1 MSNSKK
7 VWLCL
12 LGNFITMVLVLS
24 IVCVFRSPKSTY
36 FRFGPSPDLIVISV
50 EIDTWKKWVLLN
62 VFIWLVKGC
71 DVLVNEIGSP
81 ILGFRV
87 YNPDKK
93 IIDDFGKNELHF
105 LANAMW
111 FVNGF
116 RGVLMAVITITQADI
131 AFSGMI
137 VSEIVSIF
145 TVGHLLNCKTF
156 VTGKA
161 KNKETKEEEEEEM
174 DEALLTHF

>member
-1 MSNSKK
+1 MSISNSKK
-7 VWLCL
+7 VWYCL
-12 LGNFITMVLVLS
+12 IVNFITMMLVLIIVS
-24 IVCVFRSPKSTY
+24 IFRSEKSTY
-36 FRFGPSPDLIVISV
+36 FKFGPSKDLIVISV
-50 EIDTWKKWVLLN
+50 EIDTWKKWILLN
-62 VFIWLVKGC
+62 IFIWLVKGC
-71 DVLVNEIGSP
+71 DVMVNEIGSP

-93 IIDDFGKNELHF
+93 IIDDFTKNQLNF

-116 RGVLMAVITITQADI
+116 RTVLMAVITITQVDI

-145 TVGHLLNCKTF
+145 TVRHLLNCKTF
-156 VTGKA
+156 VKKSST
-161 KNKETKEEEEEEM
+161 NDEIEKE
-174 DEALLTHF
+174 DISLLII

>member
-1 MSNSKK
+1 MALSNSKK

-12 LGNFITMVLVLS
+12 IVNFITMILVLIIVS
-24 IVCVFRSPKSTY
+24 IFRSEKSTY
-36 FRFGPSPDLIVISV
+36 FKFGPSKDLIVISV
-50 EIDTWKKWVLLN
+50 EIDTWKKWILLN
-62 VFIWLVKGC
+62 IFIWMVKGC
-71 DVLVNEIGSP
+71 DVMVNEIGSP

-93 IIDDFGKNELHF
+93 IIDDFTKNQLNF
-105 LANAMW
+105 LANSMW

-116 RGVLMAVITITQADI
+116 RTVLMAVITITQVDI

-145 TVGHLLNCKTF
+145 TVRHLLNCKTF
-156 VTGKA
+156 VIKSNTKT
-161 KNKETKEEEEEEM
+161 NDEKENDDDTILM
-174 DEALLTHF
+174 V

>member
-1 MSNSKK
+1 M
-7 VWLCL
+7 L
-12 LGNFITMVLVLS
+12 LVLIIVS
-24 IVCVFRSPKSTY
+24 IFRSEKSTY
-36 FRFGPSPDLIVISV
+36 FKFGPSKDLIVISV
-50 EIDTWKKWVLLN
+50 EIDTWIKWILLN
-62 VFIWLVKGC
+62 IFIWLVKGC
-71 DVLVNEIGSP
+71 DVMVNEIGSP

-93 IIDDFGKNELHF
+93 IIDDFTKNQLNF

-116 RGVLMAVITITQADI
+116 RTVLMAVITITQVDI

-145 TVGHLLNCKTF
+145 TVRHLLNYKKF
-156 VTGKA
+156 VTKT
-161 KNKETKEEEEEEM
+161 NTNDEIEKE
-174 DEALLTHF
+174 DISLLII

>member
-1 MSNSKK
+1 MVLSNSKK

-12 LGNFITMVLVLS
+12 IVNFITMLLVLIIVS
-24 IVCVFRSPKSTY
+24 IFRSEKSTY
-36 FRFGPSPDLIVISV
+36 FKFGPSKDLIVISV
-50 EIDTWKKWVLLN
+50 EIDTWKKWILLN
-62 VFIWLVKGC
+62 IFIWLVKGC
-71 DVLVNEIGSP
+71 DVMVNEIGSP

-93 IIDDFGKNELHF
+93 IIDDFTKNQLNF
-105 LANAMW
+105 LANSMW

-116 RGVLMAVITITQADI
+116 RTVLMAVITITQVDI

-145 TVGHLLNCKTF
+145 TVRHLLNCKKF
-156 VTGKA
+156 VTNTN
-161 KNKETKEEEEEEM
+161 KNTN
-174 DEALLTHF
+174 DEIENEDDAILMV

>member
-1 MSNSKK
+1 MVLSNSKK

-12 LGNFITMVLVLS
+12 IVNFITMLLVLIIVS
-24 IVCVFRSPKSTY
+24 IFRSEKSTY
-36 FRFGPSPDLIVISV
+36 FKFGPSKDLIVISV
-50 EIDTWKKWVLLN
+50 EIDTWIKWILLN
-62 VFIWLVKGC
+62 IFIWLVKGC
-71 DVLVNEIGSP
+71 DVMVNEIGSP

-93 IIDDFGKNELHF
+93 IIDDFTKNQLNF

-116 RGVLMAVITITQADI
+116 RTVLMAVITITQVDI

-145 TVGHLLNCKTF
+145 TVRHLLNYKKF
-156 VTGKA
+156 VTKT
-161 KNKETKEEEEEEM
+161 NTNDEIEKE
-174 DEALLTHF
+174 DISLLII

>member
-1 MSNSKK
+1 MVLSNSKK
-7 VWLCL
+7 VWFCL
-12 LGNFITMVLVLS
+12 IVNFITMLLVLLIVS
-24 IVCVFRSPKSTY
+24 IFRSEKSTY
-36 FRFGPSPDLIVISV
+36 FKFGPSKDLIVISV
-50 EIDTWKKWVLLN
+50 EIDTWKKWILLN
-62 VFIWLVKGC
+62 IFIWLVKGC
-71 DVLVNEIGSP
+71 DVMVNEIGSP

-93 IIDDFGKNELHF
+93 IIDDFTKNQLNF

-116 RGVLMAVITITQADI
+116 RTVLMAVITITQVDI

-145 TVGHLLNCKTF
+145 TVRHLLNCKTF
-156 VTGKA
+156 VKKSNTKT
-161 KNKETKEEEEEEM
+161 NDEKENEDDAILM
-174 DEALLTHF
+174 V

>member
-1 MSNSKK
+1 M
-7 VWLCL
+7 
-12 LGNFITMVLVLS
+12 
-24 IVCVFRSPKSTY
+24 
-36 FRFGPSPDLIVISV
+36 
-50 EIDTWKKWVLLN
+50 
-62 VFIWLVKGC
+62 
-71 DVLVNEIGSP
+71 VNEIGSP

-93 IIDDFGKNELHF
+93 VIDDFSKNELNF

-116 RGVLMAVITITQADI
+116 RGVLMAVITITQVDI

-145 TVGHLLNCKTF
+145 AVRHLLNCKTF
-156 VTGKA
+156 T
-161 KNKETKEEEEEEM
+161 KNKTID
-174 DEALLTHF
+174 DEDDSILMTSY